1 MKTVLEVLAALSG
14 AAAGLFTQMSAGLR
28 LLLLLMALD
37 YGSALVLAALGKSPK
52 SESGALNSR
61 AGFVG
66 LARKAMILVLVL
78 LAAILDRLTGS
89 AACVGAVTLFYT
101 VNEAI
106 SILENAVLLG
116 VPIPRQLTQALDIAK
131 KRRQVEQAD
140 SKDDAPS
147 SGTG

>member
-1 MKTVLEVLAALSG
+1 MQNVLRVLAALGG
-14 AAAGLFTQMSAGLR
+14 AVAGLFTQMSSGLR

-37 YGSALVLAALGKSPK
+37 YASALVLAALGKSPK
-52 SESGALNSR
+52 SATGALDIR
-61 AGFVG
+61 AGFAG

-116 VPIPRQLTQALDIAK
+116 VPIPRQLSQALDVAK
-131 KRRQVEQAD
+131 KRQQAD
-140 SKDDAPS
+140 GSEKTDIPADA
-147 SGTG
+147 G